1 MKKTSPSRRDDF
13 EDEGIRCHLLEVS
26 MLTLLLS
33 LSLSLSRGRCIGLV
47 LRELPAGIVGDAAVK
62 HTSDS
67 KTIHFEIYRC

>member
-1 MKKTSPSRRDDF
+1 MPPTGSVDADSLAF
-13 EDEGIRCHLLEVS
+13 S
-26 MLTLLLS
+26 LS